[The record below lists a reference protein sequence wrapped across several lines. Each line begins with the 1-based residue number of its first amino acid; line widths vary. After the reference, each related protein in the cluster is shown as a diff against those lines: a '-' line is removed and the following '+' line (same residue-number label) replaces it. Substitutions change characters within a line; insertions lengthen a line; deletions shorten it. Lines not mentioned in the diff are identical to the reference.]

1 MRGACRPQKRTVK
14 SAALDWNGRMWTCGQ
29 AGAILLR
36 GAHLG
41 TPPDTD
47 IGARPDL
54 TPVYSI
60 FERVGI
66 GGGGK
71 TKAVYHRMN
80 ALAETA
86 VFEPILLSIDHSPRR
101 KVFFAELQAKGI
113 IAPRVRNLT
122 VPEACLQAAL
132 AAGGTAA
139 NPFPA
144 FDLIEDK
151 ANRTVYWAGDA
162 EVMVDKTKATAAG
175 ALTKRVVPHPD
186 GDLDYL
192 LLDGSLCQL
201 IQKKADGTTETT
213 DYVGGVPV
221 RWARTKGRAF
231 QVGKN
236 LVNGK
241 IYRMPRAFACSFIEM
256 MDWEGAVVF
265 FDGVTSAYLSPV
277 TRAKRALFLHAD
289 HRGPN
294 GAIVPRSKFL
304 IENFRGEAIVTSTE
318 VHKAQIAAD
327 VMPSAPVHVIPH
339 FCEAAAQPVGVRRNL
354 VTVSRL
360 ELVGKPIHECIEA
373 FCQISAEFPDVD
385 YLIYGVGAGQRQL
398 EALIARLGSGKRVR
412 LMGYTT
418 EPLTV
423 FQGALASVYP
433 TTTEGFGLS
442 ILEALTNG
450 CPVISYDV
458 NYGPREMIVPGVSG
472 ELVPP
477 GDIAAIAGA
486 MRRVLREPA
495 RYQAGTSQGLGRYT
509 RQAYVANYRSFVDG
523 LLQG

>member
-1 MRGACRPQKRTVK
+1 MP
-14 SAALDWNGRMWTCGQ
+14 
-29 AGAILLR
+29 LR
-36 GAHLG
+36 GAYLA
-41 TPPDTD
+41 TTPDTD
-47 IGARPDL
+47 NGAWPDL
-54 TPVYSI
+54 TRVYSI

-80 ALAETA
+80 ALAEIA
-86 VFEPILLSIDHSPRR
+86 DFEPIILSIDHSPRR

-113 IAPRVRNLT
+113 LGPRVRNLT
-122 VPEACLQAAL
+122 MPEDCLEAAL
-132 AAGGTAA
+132 EAGGAA
-139 NPFPA
+139 VNPFPA
-144 FDLIEDK
+144 FDRIEEK
-151 ANRTVYWAGDA
+151 TNRTVYWAGEA
-162 EVMVDKTKATAAG
+162 EAMVDKTKATAAG
-175 ALTKRVVPHPD
+175 PLTKRVVPHPD
-186 GDLDYL
+186 GDLEYL
-192 LLDGSLCQL
+192 LLGSDLCQL
-201 IQKKADGTTETT
+201 IQKKADGTTETR
-213 DYVGGVPV
+213 DYVRGVPV
-221 RWARTKGRAF
+221 RWVRTQGRAF

-236 LVNGK
+236 LVNGRT
-241 IYRMPRAFACSFIEM
+241 YRMPRAFACSFIEM
-256 MDWEGAVVF
+256 MDWDGAVVF

-304 IENFRGEAIVTSTE
+304 IENFKGEAIVTSTE

-339 FCEAAAQPVGVRRNL
+339 FCEAAAQPVAVRRNL

-360 ELVGKPIHECIEA
+360 ELGGKPIHECIEA

-385 YLIYGVGAGQRQL
+385 YLIYGVGAGQRKL
-398 EALIARLGSGKRVR
+398 EALIARLGCGKRVR

-458 NYGPREMIVPGVSG
+458 NYGPREMIVPGKSG

-477 GDIAAIAGA
+477 GDIAAIADA
-486 MRRVLREPA
+486 MRRVLRAPA
-495 RYQAGTSQGLGRYT
+495 RYQAATRQGLGRYS
-509 RQAYVANYRSFVDG
+509 RQAYIANYRSFVDG
-523 LLQG
+523 LVQG

>member
-1 MRGACRPQKRTVK
+1 MTR
-14 SAALDWNGRMWTCGQ
+14 
-29 AGAILLR
+29 
-36 GAHLG
+36 
-41 TPPDTD
+41 
-47 IGARPDL
+47 
-54 TPVYSI
+54 VYSI

-71 TKAVYHRMN
+71 TKAVFHRMN
-80 ALAETA
+80 ALAEIA
-86 VFEPILLSIDHSPRR
+86 EFEPIVLSIDHSPRR
-101 KVFFAELQAKGI
+101 KVFYAELQAKGI
-113 IAPRVRNLT
+113 ISPGVSNVT

-132 AAGGTAA
+132 RAGRAAV

-144 FDLIEDK
+144 FDRIEDK
-151 ANRTVYWAGDA
+151 SMRTVYWLQDA

-175 ALTKRVVPHPD
+175 PLTKRVVPHPD
-186 GDLDYL
+186 GDLEYL
-192 LLDGSLCQL
+192 LLGGDLCQL

-221 RWARTKGRAF
+221 RWARNQGRAF

-236 LVNGK
+236 LVSGK

-256 MDWEGAVVF
+256 MDWDGAVVF

-294 GAIVPRSKFL
+294 GAVVPRSKFL
-304 IENFRGEAIVTSTE
+304 IENFKGEAILTSTQ
-318 VHKAQIAAD
+318 VHKAQIEAD
-327 VMPSAPVHVIPH
+327 VVPAAPVHVIPH
-339 FCEAAAQPVGVRRNL
+339 FCGAAAQPVAQRRNL

-373 FCQISAEFPDVD
+373 FCQISGEFPDVD
-385 YLIYGVGAGQRQL
+385 YLIYGVGAGQRKL
-398 EALIARLGSGKRVR
+398 EALIARLGCGKRVR

-418 EPLTV
+418 EPLAV

-442 ILEALTNG
+442 ILEALSNG

-458 NYGPREMIVPGVSG
+458 NYGPREMIDPGISG

-477 GDIAAIAGA
+477 GDIGAIAGA
-486 MRRVLREPA
+486 MRRVLRAPK
-495 RYQAGTSQGLGRYT
+495 RYQAAARRGLGRYS
-509 RQAYVANYRSFVDG
+509 RRAYVANYCNFVDG